1 MSALTRWLPFPVEE
15 APAPCRPPSAVE
27 LAARALAAVQLGDQ
41 AAAGAVV
48 DRMLADDWWRPVLE
62 AALLREMARSRS

>member
-1 MSALTRWLPFPVEE
+1 MSPLARWLPFPVEE
-15 APAPCRPPSAVE
+15 APAPCPPPSAVE

-48 DRMLADDWWRPVLE
+48 DRMLADRWWLPVLE
-62 AALLREMARSRS
+62 AAFLREMARDRA

>member
-15 APAPCRPPSAVE
+15 APPPCPPPAAVE

-48 DRMLADDWWRPVLE
+48 DRMLGDDWWRGVLE
-62 AALLREMARSRS
+62 AAVLREMARSRS